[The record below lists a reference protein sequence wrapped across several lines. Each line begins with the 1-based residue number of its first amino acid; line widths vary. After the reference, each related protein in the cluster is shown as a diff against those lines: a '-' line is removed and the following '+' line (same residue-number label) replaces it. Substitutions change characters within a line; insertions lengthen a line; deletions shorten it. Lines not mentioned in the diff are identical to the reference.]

1 MQLEER
7 KNLLK
12 FLKRGDI
19 NKISKLSGY
28 NRVTINR
35 WVNGKSNNLIIEK
48 YLIALADKRQKEIE
62 EVINNFR

>member
-19 NKISKLSGY
+19 NKLSKLSGF

-35 WVNGKSNNLIIEK
+35 WVNGKSNNIVIEK
-48 YLIALADKRQKEIE
+48 YITALADKRQKEIE
-62 EVINNFR
+62 EAINNI

>member
-12 FLKRGDI
+12 FLRRGDI
-19 NKISKLSGY
+19 TKISKLSGF

-35 WVNGKSNNLIIEK
+35 WLNGKSNNLIIEK

-62 EVINNFR
+62 ETINNF

>member
-1 MQLEER
+1 M
-7 KNLLK
+7 LK